1 MAVDPDERVRI
12 EHPDL
17 PDTKKNPPIVPRGSL
32 EEVWRDRGWV
42 LHKEPTN
49 KKGDS

>member
-17 PDTKKNPPIVPRGSL
+17 PYSKKNPPIVSRGSL
-32 EEVWRDRGWV
+32 EEVWRNKGWV
-42 LHKEPTN
+42 LHKPAT
-49 KKGDS
+49 KKGDK